1 MERPLISANENR
13 GRFLLPGDHRLGKI
27 RAMGEN
33 LDDLTAKC
41 VHCGFCLPACP
52 TYALTGDENDSPR
65 GRIHLMRQVL
75 EGEAELDDAVAEH
88 VDSCLGC
95 LSCVSA
101 CPSGVQY
108 DRIIEE
114 FRPQVEQAYAEHRG
128 DRAFRELVFGLF
140 PHPARLRVAAL
151 GAVAYRRTGVAALV
165 RSSGLPRRFPK
176 LGAMEALMPD
186 TTVRKAWSKLPVSS
200 PPDGPARAVVG
211 LVAGCVQRVFFSD
224 VNAATARV
232 LRAEGCQVVVPD
244 QGCCGALSLH
254 AGRDE
259 EARGHAR
266 RLIDAFRSPRD
277 PAATP
282 LSGLDAVVVNV
293 AGCGSTLKQYGELLA
308 DDPDYAEPAARFA
321 AKVRD
326 VSEVLADLEPR
337 AERHPIRARVAYH
350 DACHLAHGQ
359 GVRAQPRRVLSDV
372 PGLELVEPAEAAFCC
387 GSAGVHNL
395 VRPEAAEELGRRK
408 ADRIRATEP
417 DLVATGNAGCLLQI
431 RRHLGEGTPVVH
443 PIEIVDASI
452 RGLTLDPRRM
462 RSRSTAGQD

>member
-1 MERPLISANENR
+1 
-13 GRFLLPGDHRLGKI
+13 
-27 RAMGEN
+27 MGEN

-75 EGEAELDDAVAEH
+75 EGKAELDDAVAEH

-101 CPSGVQY
+101 CPSGVEY

-114 FRPQVEQAYAEHRG
+114 FRPQVEEAYAERRG
-128 DRAFRELVFGLF
+128 DKAFRELVFGLF

-151 GAVAYRRTGVAALV
+151 GAVAYRRTGGAALV
-165 RSSGLPRRFPK
+165 RATGLLRRFPK

-186 TTVRKAWSKLPVSS
+186 TTLRKAWSTLPTSSAPEGEQRATVGMVS
-200 PPDGPARAVVG
+200 
-211 LVAGCVQRVFFSD
+211 GCVQRVFFSD

-232 LRAEGCQVVVPD
+232 LRAEGCRVVVPD

-254 AGRDE
+254 AGRE
-259 EARGHAR
+259 HEAKGYAR
-266 RLIDAFRSPRD
+266 RLIDAFRR
-277 PAATP
+277 PAEPTAVP
-282 LSGLDAVVVNV
+282 LAGLDAVVVNV

-308 DDPDYAEPAARFA
+308 DDPAYAAPAAEFA

-326 VSEVLADLEPR
+326 ISEVLADLEPR
-337 AERHPIRARVAYH
+337 AERHPVEARVAYH

-359 GVRAQPRRVLSDV
+359 GIRTQPRQLLAAI
-372 PGLELVEPAEAAFCC
+372 PGLEVVEPTESAFCC

-408 ADRIRATEP
+408 AARITATHP
-417 DLVATGNAGCLLQI
+417 DLIATGNPGCLLQI
-431 RRHLGEGTPVVH
+431 QRHLPHPTPVVH
-443 PIEIVDASI
+443 PIEIIDASM
-452 RGLTLDPRRM
+452 RGLTLNPARLRRKTGGEGE
-462 RSRSTAGQD
+462 SGG

>member
-1 MERPLISANENR
+1 
-13 GRFLLPGDHRLGKI
+13 
-27 RAMGEN
+27 MGEY
-33 LDDLTAKC
+33 LDDLTSKC

-65 GRIHLMRQVL
+65 GRIHLMRQVIA
-75 EGEAELDDAVAEH
+75 GQAELDDAVAEH

-101 CPSGVQY
+101 CPSGVEY

-114 FRPQVEQAYAEHRG
+114 FRPQVEQAYAGHRG
-128 DRAFRELVFGLF
+128 DRAFRALVFGLF
-140 PHPARLRVAAL
+140 PYPARLRVAAL
-151 GAVAYRRTGVAALV
+151 GAVAYRRTGGAALV
-165 RSSGLPRRFPK
+165 RSSGLLRRFPK
-176 LGAMEALMPD
+176 LAAMEALLPD
-186 TTVRKAWSKLPVSS
+186 TTVRKAWRTLPAVSR
-200 PPDGPARAVVG
+200 PEGAARATVG

-232 LRAEGCQVVVPD
+232 LRAEGCRVVVPD

-254 AGRDE
+254 AGRDD
-259 EARGHAR
+259 EARRYAR
-266 RLIDAFRSPRD
+266 RLIDAFRSPTR
-277 PAATP
+277 PGAVP
-282 LSGLDAVVVNV
+282 LADLDAVVVNV

-308 DDPDYAEPAARFA
+308 DDPDYAAPAAEFA

-337 AERHPIRARVAYH
+337 AERHRIQARVAYH

-359 GVRAQPRRVLSDV
+359 GVRAQPRKLLGDV
-372 PGLELVEPAEAAFCC
+372 PGLEVVEPAEAAFCC

-408 ADRIRATEP
+408 ADRIRATDP
-417 DLVATGNAGCLLQI
+417 DLVATGNPGCLLQI
-431 RRHLGEGTPVVH
+431 QRHLGDQTPVVH
-443 PIEIVDASI
+443 PIEIIDASI
-452 RGLTLDPRRM
+452 RGLTLNPLRR
-462 RSRSTAGQD
+462 RPTS